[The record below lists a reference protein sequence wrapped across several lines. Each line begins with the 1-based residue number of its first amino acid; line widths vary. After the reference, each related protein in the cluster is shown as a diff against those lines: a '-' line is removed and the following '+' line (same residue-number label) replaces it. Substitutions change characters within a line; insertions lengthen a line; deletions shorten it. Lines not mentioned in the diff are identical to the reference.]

1 MFRTIAALFLVLFPA
16 SLALAQ
22 GFVVPPEGAALDAFT
37 LETQAISITVEDG
50 VASYEVDQEFRNNTA
65 EPIEAEYYFPLPEEA
80 SLSDFAIWMEGEPT
94 PGDLLARHRAVEV
107 FERIIQRFVDPGVL
121 EYAESD
127 LIKARIFPIP
137 AGETQRVRVR
147 YQALVSEQGTVGQVQ
162 IPLWAPAALAG
173 TTGEMAVHVDLPGEL
188 NPAGIYSPTHPLR
201 VARSGDR
208 ISVDFREAGA
218 RFDQDFWLYYTLD
231 EEPVGLELLT
241 YEAPGEDGYFLLMA
255 APGELS
261 AGDVIPR
268 DVTFVVDTSGS
279 MSGVRLREIQGAMHS
294 WLDSLSPAD
303 RFNVVQFSTEAE
315 RMSWDPV
322 VASEVNVRAA
332 HGFVDGLETVGG
344 TNLYEALD
352 VAMAHSP
359 DAGRKHVMV
368 LLTDG
373 RPTLGVTGVDAIL
386 DHGRE
391 LVAASGADTQ
401 VFAMG
406 IGHDV
411 NTRLL
416 ETLASDHHGFAE
428 YVRPG
433 EDLQVRATAFYRKV
447 SNPVLTDV
455 ELDLGDAMAYDLYPQ
470 ELPDLYSGSQLLVM
484 GRYQQRGEDPA
495 VLTGRA
501 AGQRQ
506 IWTGSAVF
514 AAQSSDSPFIP
525 QLWAS
530 RKVGALL
537 EEIRRDGETPERV
550 QAVVALSA
558 QHGIMTP
565 YTSFLSTEDAD
576 RPVDDILRPGDPL
589 PEAIPVAAL
598 QPPADL
604 RDLSRALGGARDLT
618 TVRTATR
625 EFDGFREETGEAAV
639 RASQAIAALRTLE
652 HLDPDAPA
660 KVVGG
665 KVFWCIDGVWVD
677 GEAVAGMAI
686 HTVVLGS
693 EAYFDILWSDPALW
707 DAAAL
712 GQRVILV
719 TDDGRALAFAPA
731 A

>member
-1 MFRTIAALFLVLFPA
+1 MFRSLAVVALVLFPA

-22 GFVVPPEGAALDAFT
+22 GFVVPLAGAALDAFT
-37 LETQAISITVEDG
+37 LETQQISITVEDG
-50 VASYEVDQEFRNNTA
+50 IASYEVNQEFRNNTG

-80 SLSDFAIWMEGEPT
+80 CLSDFAIWMEGERT
-94 PGDLLARHRAVEV
+94 PGDLLARHRAVEI

-121 EYAESD
+121 EYADQD

-137 AGETQRVRVR
+137 AGGTQQVQVRF
-147 YQALVSEQGTVGQVQ
+147 QALVSQEGTIGQVR

-173 TTGEMAVHVDLPGEL
+173 TTGEMAIHVDLPGEL

-218 RFDQDFWLYYTLD
+218 RFNQDFWLYYTLD

-294 WLDSLSPAD
+294 WLGSLSPAD

-315 RMSWDPV
+315 RMSWEPV
-322 VASEVNVRAA
+322 AATESNVRAA
-332 HGFVDGLETVGG
+332 HGFVDGLQTVGG

-352 VAMAHSP
+352 VALVHRP
-359 DAGRKHVMV
+359 DTGRKHVVV
-368 LLTDG
+368 LLSDG

-401 VFAMG
+401 LFAMG

-416 ETLASDHHGFAE
+416 DTLAADHHGFAE

-433 EDLQVRATAFYRKV
+433 EDLQVRASAFYRKV
-447 SNPVLTDV
+447 SAPVLTDV
-455 ELDLGDAMAYDLYPQ
+455 ELDLGDALAYDLYPR

-484 GRYQQRGEDPA
+484 GRYAYRGEDPV

-506 IWTGSAVF
+506 VWTGNAVF
-514 AAQSSDSPFIP
+514 GAETAAGPFIP

-537 EEIRRDGETPERV
+537 DQIRRDGETPELV
-550 QAVVALSA
+550 EAVVALSA

-565 YTSFLSTEDAD
+565 YTSFLSTEEAD
-576 RPVDDILRPGDPL
+576 RPDDILRPGEPV
-589 PEAIPVAAL
+589 PEPIPIAAL
-598 QPPADL
+598 QPPPDL

-618 TVRTATR
+618 TVRGATR
-625 EFDGFREETGEAAV
+625 EFDGFRDETGEAAV
-639 RASQAIAALRTLE
+639 RASQAIAALRTIE
-652 HLDPDAPA
+652 HLDPDAPT
-660 KVVGG
+660 KVVGD
-665 KVFWCIDGVWVD
+665 KVFWCIDGVWID
-677 GEAVAGMAI
+677 GDAVAGMAI
-686 HTVVLGS
+686 HTVTLGS
-693 EAYFDILWSDPALW
+693 EAYFDLLWSQPYLW
-707 DAAAL
+707 GAAAL
-712 GQRVILV
+712 GQRVIV
-719 TDDGRALAFAPA
+719 ATDDGRALAFTPA